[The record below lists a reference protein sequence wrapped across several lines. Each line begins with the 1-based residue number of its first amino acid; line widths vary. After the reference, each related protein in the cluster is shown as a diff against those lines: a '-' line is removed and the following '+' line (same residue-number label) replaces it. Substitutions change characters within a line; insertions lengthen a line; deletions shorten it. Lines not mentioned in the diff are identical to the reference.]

1 MITDTLFAQKK
12 LDANKTADLYVVPM
26 GSTAMGT
33 LWIAAHNGYDIV
45 SVALIPRGAN
55 TVLIA
60 TNRVDSSR
68 YIMRNTELAGNVPI
82 YLQQLYLNHGDR
94 IQISSVT
101 GDSSFTFTGEKY
113 T

>member
-1 MITDTLFAQKK
+1 MITDMLFAQYQP
-12 LDANKTADLYVVPM
+12 AAGETRDLYLVPD
-26 GSTAMGT
+26 GSSAKGT
-33 LWIAAHNGYDIV
+33 IYIAAHVGFDVV
-45 SVALIPRGAN
+45 SVALIPR
-55 TVLIA
+55 
-60 TNRVDSSR
+60 DSTADPKN
-68 YIMRNTELAGNVPI
+68 YIMRNTELVGNVPI